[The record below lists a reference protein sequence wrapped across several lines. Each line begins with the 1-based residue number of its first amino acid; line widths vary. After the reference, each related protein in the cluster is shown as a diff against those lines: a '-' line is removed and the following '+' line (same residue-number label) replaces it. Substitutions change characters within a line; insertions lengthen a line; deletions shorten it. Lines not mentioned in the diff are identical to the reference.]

1 MTSVSW
7 QTAALHDLS
16 PQTLYRLLALRSAV
30 FVVEQTCCYLDPDGA
45 DLTALHVWAEQDGE
59 IMACCRILPPE
70 HSTAPAAIGRVV
82 INPLFRGQKLGYP
95 LMDAAVQAVYRHF
108 GTRQI
113 NISAQAHLTAFYK
126 KCGFTVCSDV
136 YDEDGIPHCD
146 MFRPALL
153 LSAQER
159 RDVMIFADSDP
170 DENPWVAGKPRTA
183 EITVSEYDP
192 AWPAVYA
199 QEKQRI
205 LDVLGDKALH
215 IEHVGSTAVPG
226 LAAKPVIDIDLIV
239 ADPADE
245 TDWLPALIADGYEH
259 TVREPSWYQ
268 HRMLKRDNPQINLHV
283 FAPRCP
289 EHLRHILFRD
299 WLITHPD
306 DRADYAQSKMTAKDG
321 VSITMD
327 YNRKKHDTV
336 QQIYAR
342 LFAALP

>member
-1 MTSVSW
+1 
-7 QTAALHDLS
+7 
-16 PQTLYRLLALRSAV
+16 
-30 FVVEQTCCYLDPDGA
+30 
-45 DLTALHVWAEQDGE
+45 
-59 IMACCRILPPE
+59 
-70 HSTAPAAIGRVV
+70 
-82 INPLFRGQKLGYP
+82 
-95 LMDAAVQAVYRHF
+95 
-108 GTRQI
+108 
-113 NISAQAHLTAFYK
+113 
-126 KCGFTVCSDV
+126 
-136 YDEDGIPHCD
+136 
-146 MFRPALL
+146 MFRPPVL

-159 RDVMIFADSDP
+159 QDVMIFAESDQ
-170 DENPWVAGKPRTA
+170 DETPWVAGKPRSA

-192 AWPAVYA
+192 VWPAVYV

-245 TDWLPALIADGYEH
+245 AAWLPALIALGYEH

-268 HRMLKRDNPQINLHV
+268 HRMLKRDQPQVNLHV

-306 DRADYAQSKMTAKDG
+306 DLAAYAQSKMTAKDG
-321 VSITMD
+321 VSNTMD